1 MEIVFECGGVTGH
14 RLFEDLRLF
23 AFVQHF
29 GEQPEVV
36 PLGFRVFGQGE
47 EMAADQQWLITLAFG
62 QLEVAAMTFEGAFGQ
77 MLAALAVDEA
87 ARVIVVFEVGQGV
100 ATVFAFQGQARFF
113 EVVVATGGAAG
124 AGFQAQVEALDNRV
138 AGDHAGV
145 LLIGHRGQFREH
157 RLVIAENELV
167 RVGAVLEVEV
177 NAFFLAQALD
187 EVQIRLVVLHA
198 VDAFRIDRTGLEFV
212 GVALDAVLFQH
223 HADDFRH
230 AEVLEDALVD
240 AVREVSQ
247 LRAQRHR
254 ITGQA
259 FARVTLRGAVDLA
272 MDAAAVRRQLQ
283 EGHYSSMIRGAWVDS
298 YLQTQELLGLKEGQG
313 VSSEDEADYKAFEAR
328 LQEQMANYRKT
339 MATDEDRSEFALFE
353 KYHDTYMQIQDAVL
367 DLHKRNLEADAIK
380 LFNEKL
386 TPAWYTGRMKLND
399 IIGENKVVAD
409 TAMANIDDAVA
420 TAKVSMVISL
430 LVAVLAA
437 GLCGLLLM
445 RAIMAPMN
453 RIVTILDIMRTGDLS
468 SRLNLDRKDEFGAVE
483 TGFNDMMTELTSL
496 VSQAQ
501 RSSVQV
507 TTSVTEIAATSK
519 QQQATATETAA
530 TTTEIGATSRE
541 IAATSR
547 DLVRTMTEV
556 STAADQASVLAGSGQ
571 QGLARMEDTMHS
583 VMGAADLV
591 NAKLAILNEKAGNI
605 NQVVVTIVKVADQTN
620 LLSLNAA
627 IEAEKAGEYGRGFA
641 VVATEVRRLAD
652 QTAVATYDIEQMVR
666 EIQSAVSAGV
676 MGMDKFSEEVRRGM
690 SEVQQVGE
698 QLSQIIHQVQ
708 ALAPRVLMVNEGMQA
723 QATGAEQINHAL
735 VQLGDASSQTVES
748 LRQASFAID
757 ELSQVAVGLRSGVSR
772 FKV

>member
-1 MEIVFECGGVTGH
+1 MKNWT
-14 RLFEDLRLF
+14 LRQRILASF
-23 AFVQHF
+23 AVII
-29 GEQPEVV
+29 
-36 PLGFRVFGQGE
+36 
-47 EMAADQQWLITLAFG
+47 AI
-62 QLEVAAMTFEGAFGQ
+62 
-77 MLAALAVDEA
+77 MLLM
-87 ARVIVVFEVGQGV
+87 
-100 ATVFAFQGQARFF
+100 
-113 EVVVATGGAAG
+113 VVASYSRLLSIESSEET
-124 AGFQAQVEALDNRV
+124 VRTDSIP
-138 AGDHAGV
+138 GV
-145 LLIGHRGQFREH
+145 Y
-157 RLVIAENELV
+157 
-167 RVGAVLEVEV
+167 
-177 NAFFLAQALD
+177 
-187 EVQIRLVVLHA
+187 
-198 VDAFRIDRTGLEFV
+198 
-212 GVALDAVLFQH
+212 
-223 HADDFRH
+223 
-230 AEVLEDALVD
+230 
-240 AVREVSQ
+240 
-247 LRAQRHR
+247 
-254 ITGQA
+254 
-259 FARVTLRGAVDLA
+259 
-272 MDAAAVRRQLQ
+272 
-283 EGHYSSMIRGAWVDS
+283 YSSMVRSAWVDS
-298 YLQTQELLGLKEGQG
+298 YVLTLQLVGSATQRDLTSEDRKLYASYEDRMNQEL
-313 VSSEDEADYKAFEAR
+313 D
-328 LQEQMANYRKT
+328 NYRTTIFDDQDRAEFDEFERIHGEYTKALSGVLQFYEDKKT
-339 MATDEDRSEFALFE
+339 E
-353 KYHDTYMQIQDAVL
+353 Q
-367 DLHKRNLEADAIK
+367 ADAM
-380 LFNEKL
+380 LNEQL
-386 TPAWYTGRMKLND
+386 APLWAAGRKQLNT
-399 IIGENKVVAD
+399 IID
-409 TAMANIDDAVA
+409 TNRTQANHATETIANAVT
-420 TAKVSMVISL
+420 TAKISMVISL
-430 LVAVLAA
+430 IVAVLAA
-437 GLCGLLLM
+437 GLCGYLLLQ
-445 RAIMAPMN
+445 AIMSPMQ
-453 RIVTILDIMRTGDLS
+453 RIVSILETMRSGDLS

-483 TGFNDMMTELTSL
+483 TGFNDMMTELTAL

-541 IAATSR
+541 IAATSC

-556 STAADQASVLAGSGQ
+556 TSAADQASILAGSGQ
-571 QGLARMEDTMHS
+571 QGLARMEETMHS

-690 SEVQQVGE
+690 AEVTQVGE

-723 QATGAEQINHAL
+723 QATGAEQINLAL

>member
-1 MEIVFECGGVTGH
+1 MKNWT
-14 RLFEDLRLF
+14 LRQRILASF
-23 AFVQHF
+23 AVII
-29 GEQPEVV
+29 
-36 PLGFRVFGQGE
+36 
-47 EMAADQQWLITLAFG
+47 AI
-62 QLEVAAMTFEGAFGQ
+62 
-77 MLAALAVDEA
+77 MLLM
-87 ARVIVVFEVGQGV
+87 
-100 ATVFAFQGQARFF
+100 
-113 EVVVATGGAAG
+113 VVVSYSRLLKI
-124 AGFQAQVEALDNRV
+124 EASE
-138 AGDHAGV
+138 AS
-145 LLIGHRGQFREH
+145 
-157 RLVIAENELV
+157 V
-167 RVGAVLEVEV
+167 R
-177 NAFFLAQALD
+177 D
-187 EVQIRLVVLHA
+187 
-198 VDAFRIDRTGLEFV
+198 
-212 GVALDAVLFQH
+212 
-223 HADDFRH
+223 
-230 AEVLEDALVD
+230 DALPGVY
-240 AVREVSQ
+240 
-247 LRAQRHR
+247 
-254 ITGQA
+254 
-259 FARVTLRGAVDLA
+259 
-272 MDAAAVRRQLQ
+272 
-283 EGHYSSMIRGAWVDS
+283 YSSTIRGAWVDS
-298 YLQTQELLGLKEGQG
+298 FLQIQEMLGLKEGQG
-313 VSSEDEADYKAFEAR
+313 ISAEDAADFKNFEAR
-328 LQEQMANYRKT
+328 VLDAMNSYRAT
-339 MATDEDRSEFALFE
+339 VTTDEDKLEFAAFE
-353 KYHDTYMQIQDAVL
+353 KLHENYGKILAAVL
-367 DLHKRNLEADAIK
+367 DLHKRNQEAEAIK
-380 LFNEKL
+380 LFNEQL
-386 TPAWYTGRMKLND
+386 IPAWTAGRMKLND
-399 IIGENKVVAD
+399 ILRENKAVAD
-409 TAMANIDDAVA
+409 QDIVNIDDAVG
-420 TAKVSMVISL
+420 TAKTIMGISL

-453 RIVTILDIMRTGDLS
+453 RIVQILEIMRTGDLS
-468 SRLNLDRKDEFGAVE
+468 GRLNLERKDEFGAVE
-483 TGFNDMMTELTSL
+483 TGFNDMMAELTSL

-556 STAADQASVLAGSGQ
+556 STAADQASVAAGSGQ
-571 QGLARMEDTMHS
+571 QGLARMEETMHS

-723 QATGAEQINHAL
+723 QAGGAEQINHAL

>member
-1 MEIVFECGGVTGH
+1 VKNWT
-14 RLFEDLRLF
+14 LRQRILASF
-23 AFVQHF
+23 AVII
-29 GEQPEVV
+29 
-36 PLGFRVFGQGE
+36 
-47 EMAADQQWLITLAFG
+47 AI
-62 QLEVAAMTFEGAFGQ
+62 
-77 MLAALAVDEA
+77 MLLM
-87 ARVIVVFEVGQGV
+87 
-100 ATVFAFQGQARFF
+100 
-113 EVVVATGGAAG
+113 VVVSYSRLLKIEKS
-124 AGFQAQVEALDNRV
+124 EAS
-138 AGDHAGV
+138 
-145 LLIGHRGQFREH
+145 
-157 RLVIAENELV
+157 V
-167 RVGAVLEVEV
+167 R
-177 NAFFLAQALD
+177 
-187 EVQIRLVVLHA
+187 
-198 VDAFRIDRTGLEFV
+198 
-212 GVALDAVLFQH
+212 
-223 HADDFRH
+223 
-230 AEVLEDALVD
+230 EDALPG
-240 AVREVSQ
+240 
-247 LRAQRHR
+247 LY
-254 ITGQA
+254 
-259 FARVTLRGAVDLA
+259 
-272 MDAAAVRRQLQ
+272 
-283 EGHYSSMIRGAWVDS
+283 YSSMVRGAWSDS
-298 YLQTQELLGLKEGQG
+298 YVRIQAMLGLEEGQ
-313 VSSEDEADYKAFEAR
+313 SFTAEDAASFKGYAERLKEQMELYRGTIADEEDRVEFAAFEK
-328 LQEQMANYRKT
+328 LH
-339 MATDEDRSEFALFE
+339 ED
-353 KYHDTYMQIQDAVL
+353 YHRILAAVIEL
-367 DLHKRNLEADAIK
+367 YKRNQNAEAVNMFK
-380 LFNEKL
+380 GEL
-386 TPAWYTGRMKLND
+386 TPTWTAGRMKVNEILRH
-399 IIGENKVVAD
+399 NKSVAD
-409 TAMANIDDAVA
+409 TDIAAIDDAVL
-420 TAKVSMVISL
+420 TAKVIMGISL
-430 LVAVLAA
+430 VIAVLAA
-437 GLCGLLLM
+437 ALCGLLLM

-453 RIVTILDIMRTGDLS
+453 RIVRILEIMRTGDLS
-468 SRLNLDRKDEFGAVE
+468 SRLNLERKDEFGAVE

-556 STAADQASVLAGSGQ
+556 STAADQASVAAGSGQ
-571 QGLARMEDTMHS
+571 QGLARMEETMHS

>member
-1 MEIVFECGGVTGH
+1 MKNWT
-14 RLFEDLRLF
+14 LRQRILASF
-23 AFVQHF
+23 AVII
-29 GEQPEVV
+29 
-36 PLGFRVFGQGE
+36 
-47 EMAADQQWLITLAFG
+47 AI
-62 QLEVAAMTFEGAFGQ
+62 
-77 MLAALAVDEA
+77 MLLM
-87 ARVIVVFEVGQGV
+87 
-100 ATVFAFQGQARFF
+100 
-113 EVVVATGGAAG
+113 
-124 AGFQAQVEALDNRV
+124 
-138 AGDHAGV
+138 
-145 LLIGHRGQFREH
+145 
-157 RLVIAENELV
+157 
-167 RVGAVLEVEV
+167 
-177 NAFFLAQALD
+177 
-187 EVQIRLVVLHA
+187 VVLSYSRLLKIE
-198 VDAFRIDRTGLEFV
+198 VSENSVRD
-212 GVALDAVLFQH
+212 DAVPGVF
-223 HADDFRH
+223 F
-230 AEVLEDALVD
+230 
-240 AVREVSQ
+240 
-247 LRAQRHR
+247 
-254 ITGQA
+254 
-259 FARVTLRGAVDLA
+259 
-272 MDAAAVRRQLQ
+272 
-283 EGHYSSMIRGAWVDS
+283 SSMIRSAWVDS
-298 YLQTQELLGLKEGQG
+298 YLQTQEIVGIHKNQAI
-313 VSSEDEADYKAFEAR
+313 SEVDKQDYKSFEAR
-328 LQEQMANYRKT
+328 LEQHMASYAGTINI
-339 MATDEDRSEFALFE
+339 DQDRTEFDAFE
-353 KYHDTYMQIQDAVL
+353 K
-367 DLHKRNLEADAIK
+367 LHQNYNRILAQVLEAHQSNNPVEALR
-380 LFNEKL
+380 LFDEQL
-386 TPAWYTGRMKLND
+386 TPAWTAGRMKLND
-399 IIGENKVVAD
+399 IINENKQVAD
-409 TAMANIDDAVA
+409 NATAAIDDAVA
-420 TAKVSMVISL
+420 AAKISMGVSL
-430 LVAVLAA
+430 LLAILAA
-437 GLCGLLLM
+437 ALCGLLLM
-445 RAIMAPMN
+445 RAIMAPMQ
-453 RIVTILDIMRTGDLS
+453 RIVEILEVMRTGDLS
-468 SRLNLDRKDEFGAVE
+468 KRLNLERKDEFNAVE
-483 TGFNDMMTELTSL
+483 TGFNDMMTELTAL

-541 IAATSR
+541 IAATSK

-556 STAADQASVLAGSGQ
+556 STAADQASVAAGSGQ
-571 QGLARMEDTMHS
+571 QGLARMEETMHS

-690 SEVQQVGE
+690 FEVQQVGE

>member
-1 MEIVFECGGVTGH
+1 MKNWT
-14 RLFEDLRLF
+14 LRQRILASF
-23 AFVQHF
+23 AVIIAIMLLM
-29 GEQPEVV
+29 V
-36 PLGFRVFGQGE
+36 
-47 EMAADQQWLITLAFG
+47 
-62 QLEVAAMTFEGAFGQ
+62 VAAYSRLLSIETSEET
-77 MLAALAVDEA
+77 VRTDS
-87 ARVIVVFEVGQGV
+87 VPGV
-100 ATVFAFQGQARFF
+100 Y
-113 EVVVATGGAAG
+113 
-124 AGFQAQVEALDNRV
+124 
-138 AGDHAGV
+138 
-145 LLIGHRGQFREH
+145 
-157 RLVIAENELV
+157 
-167 RVGAVLEVEV
+167 
-177 NAFFLAQALD
+177 
-187 EVQIRLVVLHA
+187 
-198 VDAFRIDRTGLEFV
+198 
-212 GVALDAVLFQH
+212 
-223 HADDFRH
+223 
-230 AEVLEDALVD
+230 
-240 AVREVSQ
+240 
-247 LRAQRHR
+247 
-254 ITGQA
+254 
-259 FARVTLRGAVDLA
+259 
-272 MDAAAVRRQLQ
+272 
-283 EGHYSSMIRGAWVDS
+283 YSSMIRSAWVDS
-298 YLQTQELLGLKEGQG
+298 YVLTLQLVGSASQRDLNNEDRKLYASYEERLKHELE
-313 VSSEDEADYKAFEAR
+313 
-328 LQEQMANYRKT
+328 NYRSTIFDKEDRASFDT
-339 MATDEDRSEFALFE
+339 FEQLHQQYAQVLANVIELYQNKQFAQAHAMVTEQLAPAWMAGRKQLNALIDANRIKAAEATDTIAHSV
-353 KYHDTYMQIQDAVL
+353 M
-367 DLHKRNLEADAIK
+367 
-380 LFNEKL
+380 
-386 TPAWYTGRMKLND
+386 
-399 IIGENKVVAD
+399 
-409 TAMANIDDAVA
+409 
-420 TAKVSMVISL
+420 TAKASMLISL
-430 LVAVLAA
+430 VIAVLAA
-437 GLCGLLLM
+437 ALCGYLLLQ
-445 RAIMAPMN
+445 AIMSPMK
-453 RIVTILDIMRTGDLS
+453 RIVSILEVMRSGDLS
-468 SRLNLDRKDEFGAVE
+468 SRLNLERKDEFGAVE

-556 STAADQASVLAGSGQ
+556 TSAADQASILAGSGQ
-571 QGLARMEDTMHS
+571 QGLARMEETMHQ

-690 SEVQQVGE
+690 FEVTQVGE

-723 QATGAEQINHAL
+723 QATGAEQINLAL

>member
-1 MEIVFECGGVTGH
+1 MKNWT
-14 RLFEDLRLF
+14 LRQRILASF
-23 AFVQHF
+23 AVII
-29 GEQPEVV
+29 
-36 PLGFRVFGQGE
+36 
-47 EMAADQQWLITLAFG
+47 AI
-62 QLEVAAMTFEGAFGQ
+62 
-77 MLAALAVDEA
+77 MLLM
-87 ARVIVVFEVGQGV
+87 
-100 ATVFAFQGQARFF
+100 
-113 EVVVATGGAAG
+113 VVVSYSRLLKIESS
-124 AGFQAQVEALDNRV
+124 EAS
-138 AGDHAGV
+138 
-145 LLIGHRGQFREH
+145 
-157 RLVIAENELV
+157 V
-167 RVGAVLEVEV
+167 R
-177 NAFFLAQALD
+177 
-187 EVQIRLVVLHA
+187 
-198 VDAFRIDRTGLEFV
+198 
-212 GVALDAVLFQH
+212 
-223 HADDFRH
+223 
-230 AEVLEDALVD
+230 EDALPGVYYSSMVRSAWVD
-240 AVREVSQ
+240 TY
-247 LRAQRHR
+247 LRAQE
-254 ITGQA
+254 
-259 FARVTLRGAVDLA
+259 
-272 MDAAAVRRQLQ
+272 M
-283 EGHYSSMIRGAWVDS
+283 
-298 YLQTQELLGLKEGQG
+298 LGFKAGQG
-313 VSSEDEADYKAFEAR
+313 LSAEQMESFKNFQAR
-328 LQEQMANYRKT
+328 LEEQMKAYRDT
-339 MATDEDRSEFALFE
+339 ITTDEDKVEYAAFE
-353 KYHDTYMQIQDAVL
+353 KLHDDYDKILATVL
-367 DLHKRNLEADAIK
+367 DLHKRNQDAEAIQ
-380 LFNEKL
+380 LFNEQM
-386 TPAWYTGRMKLND
+386 TPAWVAGRMKLND
-399 IIGENKVVAD
+399 IIRENKVVAD
-409 TAMANIDDAVA
+409 KDIAAIDDAVL
-420 TAKVSMVISL
+420 TAKIIMGISL
-430 LVAVLAA
+430 VIAVLAA

-453 RIVTILDIMRTGDLS
+453 RIVQILEVMRTGDLS
-468 SRLNLDRKDEFGAVE
+468 GRLNLERKDEFGAVE
-483 TGFNDMMTELTSL
+483 TGFNDMMAELTSL

-556 STAADQASVLAGSGQ
+556 STAADQASVAAGSGQ
-571 QGLARMEDTMHS
+571 QGLARMEETMHS

>member
-1 MEIVFECGGVTGH
+1 MKNWT
-14 RLFEDLRLF
+14 LRQRILASF
-23 AFVQHF
+23 AVIIAIM
-29 GEQPEVV
+29 
-36 PLGFRVFGQGE
+36 LL
-47 EMAADQQWLITLAFG
+47 MI
-62 QLEVAAMTFEGAFGQ
+62 VAAYS
-77 MLAALAVDEA
+77 
-87 ARVIVVFEVGQGV
+87 
-100 ATVFAFQGQARFF
+100 
-113 EVVVATGGAAG
+113 
-124 AGFQAQVEALDNRV
+124 
-138 AGDHAGV
+138 
-145 LLIGHRGQFREH
+145 
-157 RLVIAENELV
+157 RLVSIETSEEKV
-167 RVGAVLEVEV
+167 RT
-177 NAFFLAQALD
+177 D
-187 EVQIRLVVLHA
+187 SIP
-198 VDAFRIDRTGLEFV
+198 GLY
-212 GVALDAVLFQH
+212 
-223 HADDFRH
+223 
-230 AEVLEDALVD
+230 
-240 AVREVSQ
+240 
-247 LRAQRHR
+247 
-254 ITGQA
+254 
-259 FARVTLRGAVDLA
+259 
-272 MDAAAVRRQLQ
+272 
-283 EGHYSSMIRGAWVDS
+283 YSSMIRSAWVDS
-298 YLQTQELLGLKEGQG
+298 YVQTLHLMNDVTGRPLTKEEKDLYA
-313 VSSEDEADYKAFEAR
+313 SYEAR
-328 LQEQMANYRKT
+328 LEKELAGYRST
-339 MATDEDRSEFALFE
+339 ISDGTDESEYEAFLVRHKAYDASLDTVVALFE
-353 KYHDTYMQIQDAVL
+353 KNDMDQARRLLVEQ
-367 DLHKRNLEADAIK
+367 
-380 LFNEKL
+380 L
-386 TPAWYTGRMKLND
+386 TPAWNAGRQQL
-399 IIGENKVVAD
+399 NKVIEDNQNSAIH
-409 TAMANIDDAVA
+409 ASNNISD
-420 TAKVSMVISL
+420 
-430 LVAVLAA
+430 AVLAA
-437 GLCGLLLM
+437 KASMLVSVLIAVIAASVCGFLLL
-445 RAIMAPMN
+445 RAIMSPMQ
-453 RIVTILDIMRTGDLS
+453 RIVSILDVMRSGDLS
-468 SRLNLDRKDEFGAVE
+468 KRLDLERKDEFGAVE
-483 TGFNDMMTELTSL
+483 TGFNDMMAELTAL

-556 STAADQASVLAGSGQ
+556 TSAADQASILAGSGQ
-571 QGLARMEDTMHS
+571 QGLARMEDTMHQ

>member
-1 MEIVFECGGVTGH
+1 MKNWTLRQRILASFAVIIAIMLLMVVVSYS
-14 RLFEDLRLF
+14 RLLKIE
-23 AFVQHF
+23 
-29 GEQPEVV
+29 
-36 PLGFRVFGQGE
+36 
-47 EMAADQQWLITLAFG
+47 TS
-62 QLEVAAMTFEGAFGQ
+62 EVA
-77 MLAALAVDEA
+77 
-87 ARVIVVFEVGQGV
+87 
-100 ATVFAFQGQARFF
+100 
-113 EVVVATGGAAG
+113 
-124 AGFQAQVEALDNRV
+124 
-138 AGDHAGV
+138 
-145 LLIGHRGQFREH
+145 
-157 RLVIAENELV
+157 V
-167 RVGAVLEVEV
+167 R
-177 NAFFLAQALD
+177 D
-187 EVQIRLVVLHA
+187 
-198 VDAFRIDRTGLEFV
+198 
-212 GVALDAVLFQH
+212 DAVPGVYL
-223 HADDFRH
+223 
-230 AEVLEDALVD
+230 
-240 AVREVSQ
+240 
-247 LRAQRHR
+247 
-254 ITGQA
+254 
-259 FARVTLRGAVDLA
+259 
-272 MDAAAVRRQLQ
+272 
-283 EGHYSSMIRGAWVDS
+283 SSMIRSAWVDS
-298 YLQTQELLGLKEGQG
+298 YLQTLELLGLR
-313 VSSEDEADYKAFEAR
+313 EDKKLSDADKADYKSFEAR
-328 LQEQMANYRKT
+328 ILQQMSNYEQTIAGS
-339 MATDEDRSEFALFE
+339 EDRSEFDDFE
-353 KYHDTYMQIQDAVL
+353 AMHQVYNKSLAKVL
-367 DLHKRNLEADAIK
+367 DSLQRGDLVAARKEFDTQ
-380 LFNEKL
+380 L
-386 TPAWYTGRMKLND
+386 TPTWTAGRKKLND
-399 IIGENKVVAD
+399 IITENKNVAD
-409 TAMANIDDAVA
+409 RATNAIDDAVSA
-420 TAKVSMVISL
+420 AKLSMFLSL
-430 LVAVLAA
+430 AVAILAA

-445 RAIMAPMN
+445 RAIMAPMQ
-453 RIVTILDIMRTGDLS
+453 RIVEILDTMRGGDLS
-468 SRLNLDRKDEFGAVE
+468 KRLNLERKDEFNAVE
-483 TGFNDMMTELTSL
+483 TGFNDMMTELTAL

-541 IAATSR
+541 IAATSK

-556 STAADQASVLAGSGQ
+556 STAADQASVAAGSGQ
-571 QGLARMEDTMHS
+571 QGLARMEETMHS

-690 SEVQQVGE
+690 FEVQQVGE

>member
-1 MEIVFECGGVTGH
+1 VKNWT
-14 RLFEDLRLF
+14 LRQRILASF
-23 AFVQHF
+23 AVIIAIMLLM
-29 GEQPEVV
+29 V
-36 PLGFRVFGQGE
+36 
-47 EMAADQQWLITLAFG
+47 
-62 QLEVAAMTFEGAFGQ
+62 VAAYSRLLSIETSEET
-77 MLAALAVDEA
+77 VRTDS
-87 ARVIVVFEVGQGV
+87 VPGV
-100 ATVFAFQGQARFF
+100 Y
-113 EVVVATGGAAG
+113 
-124 AGFQAQVEALDNRV
+124 
-138 AGDHAGV
+138 
-145 LLIGHRGQFREH
+145 
-157 RLVIAENELV
+157 
-167 RVGAVLEVEV
+167 
-177 NAFFLAQALD
+177 
-187 EVQIRLVVLHA
+187 
-198 VDAFRIDRTGLEFV
+198 
-212 GVALDAVLFQH
+212 
-223 HADDFRH
+223 
-230 AEVLEDALVD
+230 
-240 AVREVSQ
+240 
-247 LRAQRHR
+247 
-254 ITGQA
+254 
-259 FARVTLRGAVDLA
+259 
-272 MDAAAVRRQLQ
+272 
-283 EGHYSSMIRGAWVDS
+283 YSSMIRSAWVDS
-298 YLQTQELLGLKEGQG
+298 YVLTLQLVGSASQRDLNNEDRKLYASYEERLKHEL
-313 VSSEDEADYKAFEAR
+313 D
-328 LQEQMANYRKT
+328 NYRSTIFDKEDRAAFDT
-339 MATDEDRSEFALFE
+339 FEQLHQQYAQVLANVIELYQNKQFAQAHAMVTEQLAPAWMAGRKQLNALIDANRIKATEATDTIAHSV
-353 KYHDTYMQIQDAVL
+353 M
-367 DLHKRNLEADAIK
+367 
-380 LFNEKL
+380 
-386 TPAWYTGRMKLND
+386 
-399 IIGENKVVAD
+399 
-409 TAMANIDDAVA
+409 
-420 TAKVSMVISL
+420 TAKASMLISL
-430 LVAVLAA
+430 VIAVLAA
-437 GLCGLLLM
+437 ALCGYLLLQ
-445 RAIMAPMN
+445 AIMSPMK
-453 RIVTILDIMRTGDLS
+453 RIVSILEVMRSGDLS
-468 SRLNLDRKDEFGAVE
+468 SRLNLERKDEFGAVE

-556 STAADQASVLAGSGQ
+556 TSAADQASILAGSGQ
-571 QGLARMEDTMHS
+571 QGLARMEETMHQ

-690 SEVQQVGE
+690 FEVTQVGE

-723 QATGAEQINHAL
+723 QATGAEQINLAL

>member
-1 MEIVFECGGVTGH
+1 MKNWT
-14 RLFEDLRLF
+14 LRQRILASF
-23 AFVQHF
+23 AVII
-29 GEQPEVV
+29 
-36 PLGFRVFGQGE
+36 
-47 EMAADQQWLITLAFG
+47 AI
-62 QLEVAAMTFEGAFGQ
+62 
-77 MLAALAVDEA
+77 MLLM
-87 ARVIVVFEVGQGV
+87 
-100 ATVFAFQGQARFF
+100 
-113 EVVVATGGAAG
+113 VVVSYS
-124 AGFQAQVEALDNRV
+124 R
-138 AGDHAGV
+138 
-145 LLIGHRGQFREH
+145 LLKIE
-157 RLVIAENELV
+157 ISENSV
-167 RVGAVLEVEV
+167 R
-177 NAFFLAQALD
+177 D
-187 EVQIRLVVLHA
+187 
-198 VDAFRIDRTGLEFV
+198 
-212 GVALDAVLFQH
+212 DAVPGVF
-223 HADDFRH
+223 F
-230 AEVLEDALVD
+230 
-240 AVREVSQ
+240 
-247 LRAQRHR
+247 
-254 ITGQA
+254 
-259 FARVTLRGAVDLA
+259 
-272 MDAAAVRRQLQ
+272 
-283 EGHYSSMIRGAWVDS
+283 SSMIRSAWVDS
-298 YLQTQELLGLKEGQG
+298 YLQTQELVGIHENQG
-313 VSSEDEADYKAFEAR
+313 ISETDKQDYKSFEAR
-328 LQEQMANYRKT
+328 LEQHMASYAGTINIT
-339 MATDEDRSEFALFE
+339 QDRTEFDAFE
-353 KYHDTYMQIQDAVL
+353 KLHQSYNQILAQVL
-367 DLHKRNLEADAIK
+367 AAHQSNNAAEALR
-380 LFNEKL
+380 LFNEQL
-386 TPAWYTGRMKLND
+386 TPAWTAGRMKLND
-399 IIGENKVVAD
+399 IINENKQVAD
-409 TAMANIDDAVA
+409 NATAAIDDAVMG
-420 TAKVSMVISL
+420 VSL
-430 LVAVLAA
+430 LLAILAA
-437 GLCGLLLM
+437 ALCGLLLM
-445 RAIMAPMN
+445 RAIMAPMQ
-453 RIVTILDIMRTGDLS
+453 RIVQILEVMRTGDLS
-468 SRLNLDRKDEFGAVE
+468 KRLNLERKDEFNAVE
-483 TGFNDMMTELTSL
+483 TGFNDMMTELTAL

-541 IAATSR
+541 IAATSK

-556 STAADQASVLAGSGQ
+556 STAADQASVAAGSGQ
-571 QGLARMEDTMHS
+571 QGLARMEETMHS

>member
-1 MEIVFECGGVTGH
+1 MKNWT
-14 RLFEDLRLF
+14 LRQRILASF
-23 AFVQHF
+23 AVII
-29 GEQPEVV
+29 
-36 PLGFRVFGQGE
+36 
-47 EMAADQQWLITLAFG
+47 AI
-62 QLEVAAMTFEGAFGQ
+62 
-77 MLAALAVDEA
+77 MLLM
-87 ARVIVVFEVGQGV
+87 
-100 ATVFAFQGQARFF
+100 
-113 EVVVATGGAAG
+113 VVVSYSRLLKIEKS
-124 AGFQAQVEALDNRV
+124 EAS
-138 AGDHAGV
+138 
-145 LLIGHRGQFREH
+145 
-157 RLVIAENELV
+157 V
-167 RVGAVLEVEV
+167 R
-177 NAFFLAQALD
+177 
-187 EVQIRLVVLHA
+187 
-198 VDAFRIDRTGLEFV
+198 
-212 GVALDAVLFQH
+212 
-223 HADDFRH
+223 
-230 AEVLEDALVD
+230 EDALPG
-240 AVREVSQ
+240 
-247 LRAQRHR
+247 LY
-254 ITGQA
+254 
-259 FARVTLRGAVDLA
+259 
-272 MDAAAVRRQLQ
+272 
-283 EGHYSSMIRGAWVDS
+283 YSSMVRGAWSDS
-298 YLQTQELLGLKEGQG
+298 YVRIQAMLGLEEGQ
-313 VSSEDEADYKAFEAR
+313 SFTAEDAASFKGYAERLKEQMELYRGTIADEEDRVEFAAFEK
-328 LQEQMANYRKT
+328 LH
-339 MATDEDRSEFALFE
+339 ED
-353 KYHDTYMQIQDAVL
+353 YHRILAAVIEL
-367 DLHKRNLEADAIK
+367 YKRNQNAEAVNMFK
-380 LFNEKL
+380 GEL
-386 TPAWYTGRMKLND
+386 TPTWTAGRMKVNEILRH
-399 IIGENKVVAD
+399 NKSVAD
-409 TAMANIDDAVA
+409 ADIAAIDDAVL
-420 TAKVSMVISL
+420 TAKVIMGISL
-430 LVAVLAA
+430 VIAVLAA
-437 GLCGLLLM
+437 ALCGLLLM

-453 RIVTILDIMRTGDLS
+453 RIVRILEIMRTGDLS
-468 SRLNLDRKDEFGAVE
+468 SRLNLERKDEFGAVE

-556 STAADQASVLAGSGQ
+556 STAADQASVAAGSGQ
-571 QGLARMEDTMHS
+571 QGLARMEETMHS

>member
-1 MEIVFECGGVTGH
+1 
-14 RLFEDLRLF
+14 
-23 AFVQHF
+23 
-29 GEQPEVV
+29 
-36 PLGFRVFGQGE
+36 
-47 EMAADQQWLITLAFG
+47 
-62 QLEVAAMTFEGAFGQ
+62 
-77 MLAALAVDEA
+77 MLA
-87 ARVIVVFEVGQGV
+87 
-100 ATVFAFQGQARFF
+100 
-113 EVVVATGGAAG
+113 
-124 AGFQAQVEALDNRV
+124 
-138 AGDHAGV
+138 
-145 LLIGHRGQFREH
+145 
-157 RLVIAENELV
+157 
-167 RVGAVLEVEV
+167 
-177 NAFFLAQALD
+177 
-187 EVQIRLVVLHA
+187 
-198 VDAFRIDRTGLEFV
+198 
-212 GVALDAVLFQH
+212 
-223 HADDFRH
+223 
-230 AEVLEDALVD
+230 
-240 AVREVSQ
+240 
-247 LRAQRHR
+247 
-254 ITGQA
+254 
-259 FARVTLRGAVDLA
+259 
-272 MDAAAVRRQLQ
+272 
-283 EGHYSSMIRGAWVDS
+283 
-298 YLQTQELLGLKEGQG
+298 K
-313 VSSEDEADYKAFEAR
+313 
-328 LQEQMANYRKT
+328 
-339 MATDEDRSEFALFE
+339 
-353 KYHDTYMQIQDAVL
+353 VL
-367 DLHKRNLEADAIK
+367 DLYQNKDFAQAHKVLGEELA
-380 LFNEKL
+380 
-386 TPAWYTGRMKLND
+386 PAWMAGRKALND
-399 IIGENKVVAD
+399 IIDGNRESAVLATD
-409 TAMANIDDAVA
+409 NIGQAVM
-420 TAKVSMVISL
+420 TAKISMIVSLVI
-430 LVAVLAA
+430 AVLAA
-437 GLCGLLLM
+437 ALCGFLLLQ
-445 RAIMAPMN
+445 AIMSPMQ
-453 RIVTILDIMRTGDLS
+453 RIVSILEVMRSGDLS
-468 SRLNLDRKDEFGAVE
+468 SRLNLERKDEFGAVE
-483 TGFNDMMTELTSL
+483 TGFNDMMAELTSL

-556 STAADQASVLAGSGQ
+556 TSAADQASILAGSGQ
-571 QGLARMEDTMHS
+571 QGLARMEETMHS

-723 QATGAEQINHAL
+723 QATGAEQINLAL

>member
-1 MEIVFECGGVTGH
+1 MKNWT
-14 RLFEDLRLF
+14 LRQRILASF
-23 AFVQHF
+23 AVII
-29 GEQPEVV
+29 
-36 PLGFRVFGQGE
+36 
-47 EMAADQQWLITLAFG
+47 AI
-62 QLEVAAMTFEGAFGQ
+62 
-77 MLAALAVDEA
+77 MLLM
-87 ARVIVVFEVGQGV
+87 
-100 ATVFAFQGQARFF
+100 
-113 EVVVATGGAAG
+113 VVVSYSRLLKIETS
-124 AGFQAQVEALDNRV
+124 QEA
-138 AGDHAGV
+138 
-145 LLIGHRGQFREH
+145 
-157 RLVIAENELV
+157 V
-167 RVGAVLEVEV
+167 R
-177 NAFFLAQALD
+177 D
-187 EVQIRLVVLHA
+187 
-198 VDAFRIDRTGLEFV
+198 
-212 GVALDAVLFQH
+212 DAVPGVYL
-223 HADDFRH
+223 
-230 AEVLEDALVD
+230 
-240 AVREVSQ
+240 
-247 LRAQRHR
+247 
-254 ITGQA
+254 
-259 FARVTLRGAVDLA
+259 
-272 MDAAAVRRQLQ
+272 
-283 EGHYSSMIRGAWVDS
+283 SSMIRSAWVDS
-298 YLQTQELLGLKEGQG
+298 YLQTIDIIGLRDDKTFTNT
-313 VSSEDEADYKAFEAR
+313 DKNDYKSFEAR
-328 LQEQMANYRKT
+328 IEQQMANYEKT
-339 MATDEDRSEFALFE
+339 IHGQADRMEFDNFKAAHINYN
-353 KYHDTYMQIQDAVL
+353 KVL
-367 DLHKRNLEADAIK
+367 AQVLERVEANDLPGANQLLE
-380 LFNEKL
+380 EQL
-386 TPAWYTGRMKLND
+386 TPIWTEGRMKLND
-399 IIGENKVVAD
+399 IITENKNVSD
-409 TAMANIDDAVA
+409 RA
-420 TAKVSMVISL
+420 TAAIDEAVLSAKISMAVSL
-430 LVAVLAA
+430 LIAILAA

-445 RAIMAPMN
+445 RAIMAPMQ
-453 RIVTILDIMRTGDLS
+453 RIVDILETMRDGDLS
-468 SRLNLDRKDEFGAVE
+468 KRLNLERKDEFGAVE
-483 TGFNDMMTELTSL
+483 TGFNDMMTELTAL

-541 IAATSR
+541 IAATSK

-556 STAADQASVLAGSGQ
+556 STAADQASVAAGSGQ
-571 QGLARMEDTMHS
+571 QGLARMEETMHS

-690 SEVQQVGE
+690 FEVQQVGE
-698 QLSQIIHQVQ
+698 QLSQIIHQLQ

>member
-1 MEIVFECGGVTGH
+1 MKNWT
-14 RLFEDLRLF
+14 LRQRILASF
-23 AFVQHF
+23 AVII
-29 GEQPEVV
+29 
-36 PLGFRVFGQGE
+36 
-47 EMAADQQWLITLAFG
+47 AI
-62 QLEVAAMTFEGAFGQ
+62 
-77 MLAALAVDEA
+77 MLLM
-87 ARVIVVFEVGQGV
+87 
-100 ATVFAFQGQARFF
+100 
-113 EVVVATGGAAG
+113 VVVSYSRLLKI
-124 AGFQAQVEALDNRV
+124 EASENSVRDD
-138 AGDHAGV
+138 AIPGV
-145 LLIGHRGQFREH
+145 Y
-157 RLVIAENELV
+157 
-167 RVGAVLEVEV
+167 
-177 NAFFLAQALD
+177 
-187 EVQIRLVVLHA
+187 
-198 VDAFRIDRTGLEFV
+198 
-212 GVALDAVLFQH
+212 
-223 HADDFRH
+223 
-230 AEVLEDALVD
+230 
-240 AVREVSQ
+240 
-247 LRAQRHR
+247 
-254 ITGQA
+254 
-259 FARVTLRGAVDLA
+259 
-272 MDAAAVRRQLQ
+272 
-283 EGHYSSMIRGAWVDS
+283 YSSMIRGAWVDS

-313 VSSEDEADYKAFEAR
+313 ISSEDAADYKAFESR
-328 LQEQMANYRKT
+328 LQEQMANYRGT
-339 MATDEDRSEFALFE
+339 VVTDEDKLEFAAFE
-353 KYHDTYMQIQDAVL
+353 KYHDAYLKIQDAVL
-367 DLHKRNLEADAIK
+367 DLHKRNLEADAVK
-380 LFNEKL
+380 LFHEQL
-386 TPAWYTGRMKLND
+386 TPTWYSGRMKLND
-399 IIGENKVVAD
+399 IIGENKKVAD
-409 TAMANIDDAVA
+409 KAMANIDEAVA
-420 TAKVSMVISL
+420 AAKVSMFVSL

-437 GLCGLLLM
+437 GFCGLLLM

-453 RIVTILDIMRTGDLS
+453 RIVQILDIMRTGDLS

-690 SEVQQVGE
+690 AEVQQVGE